1 MKLILIAGLALSLG
15 ACSSGLKEI
24 KPDGDA
30 GSQIVTGE
38 IYPKA
43 PPRPN
48 EGSLWPGDTS
58 QNLLFGDTKAR
69 NIGDVVT
76 VLLDENFTSSATAT
90 TATSKSSN
98 INLQTGQ
105 MLGLPTNLGI
115 TNFLGGGNQFDPN
128 LNATTSRST
137 DGSGT
142 TTREGT
148 MTGTMAAVMAGGLC
162 GLIGV
167 YIVLRGMSYI
177 GHGLSHA
184 IFGGAVVAYV
194 MSWNFYI
201 GAGMWGFIS
210 ALLINK
216 TVRST
221 KINADA
227 AIGVITTAS
236 FAVGV
241 ALISRYRSFTRSFDA
256 ALFGNVLGVTTG
268 DLWVIAGVSLMT
280 AVMVFFI
287 YRQLLFTTFDSEVAG
302 IYGVKTAW
310 IDTLFALM
318 LAAALIAA
326 LQILGVTLIAAAL
339 VIPAITARLLTDS
352 FNRIIFLSVGIGMLT
367 GFVGMYL
374 SFYVD
379 VASGASI
386 VLAQAFLFTVVL
398 AVTSLQQ
405 RAQQRMVHTHV

>member
-1 MKLILIAGLALSLG
+1 MH
-15 ACSSGLKEI
+15 
-24 KPDGDA
+24 
-30 GSQIVTGE
+30 
-38 IYPKA
+38 
-43 PPRPN
+43 
-48 EGSLWPGDTS
+48 
-58 QNLLFGDTKAR
+58 LLLEPFQFEFFR
-69 NIGDVVT
+69 N
-76 VLLDENFTSSATAT
+76 
-90 TATSKSSN
+90 
-98 INLQTGQ
+98 
-105 MLGLPTNLGI
+105 
-115 TNFLGGGNQFDPN
+115 
-128 LNATTSRST
+128 
-137 DGSGT
+137 
-142 TTREGT
+142 
-148 MTGTMAAVMAGGLC
+148 GTMAAVMAGGLC

-302 IYGVKTAW
+302 IYGVKTGW